1 MGIAK
6 KREMGIEDPRMK
18 GWEEHWKAHEDE
30 LVAEKGDAAI
40 AKQKGYESLE
50 EAKKAH
56 EE

>member
-1 MGIAK
+1 MGK
-6 KREMGIEDPRMK
+6 EDERME

-30 LVAEKGDAAI
+30 LVKERGETAI
-40 AKQKGYESLE
+40 AAHKGYDNLE